1 MVLLAANS
9 RAGLRASA
17 RVAVWAR
24 RIPLLLAAVL
34 FAVLAC
40 QILTGLGGPGL
51 ASFDERWTY
60 NGVPPLAALAC
71 VVQGSR
77 QKERLAWWCVAL
89 AILSWGLGDIY
100 YTFALE
106 SRSVIPFPSLA
117 DAGYLAF
124 YPPAYVALGLLV
136 RSQVRGFVR
145 SLWLDG
151 LIAALTIAALAASV
165 VFQVVLKSLGHRPGL
180 SAAVATNLAY
190 PLADMLLLA
199 IVVGMISLGGWRLT
213 RRWLLLG
220 GGFALFGVADGTYL
234 YRVAEGTYSYGT
246 ILDLGWL
253 GAMLLLAAAASLPAG
268 RSAGATLEGRRMLV
282 VPAVF
287 ASVGLVLEVV
297 DHFLRLNLVAITLAS
312 LALAAV
318 IARMGMTFSEYLRV
332 LATTR
337 EEAVTDALT
346 GLGNRRALMRDLED
360 VVETST
366 EADPHLLLLFDL
378 DGFKTY
384 NDRFGHPAGD
394 ALLAR
399 LGSRLRDCVSG
410 SGRAYRL
417 GGDEFCA
424 IVRSDGSALPRI
436 RREAGASLSEE
447 GEGFRVAASVGS
459 IILPADAGD
468 ATHALRLV
476 DRRMY
481 QEKESRRPDGDETYS
496 VLVGVVEAHDPQLA
510 AHTTGVARLSRAIAA
525 ELGLEPAALRTLSMV
540 ARLHDIGKVAVP
552 DAILNKPGPLDDEE
566 WRIIRQ
572 HTAAGERIVIRARGL
587 EAVGEAIR
595 STHERWDGLGYPDGL
610 QGTESPLVA
619 RIVAVADAYEAMVS
633 PERPYRLPREPELA
647 LAEIVACAGSQFD
660 PSVVDALRAALAK
673 GIDSGELPLA
683 SSR

>member
-9 RAGLRASA
+9 RAGWRTPALVTWTRRA
-17 RVAVWAR
+17 
-24 RIPLLLAAVL
+24 PLILGTVL
-34 FAVLAC
+34 FGVLAC
-40 QILTGLGGPGL
+40 QILTGVGGHWL
-51 ASFDERWTY
+51 AAFDERWTY
-60 NGVPPLAALAC
+60 NAVPVLAALAC

-77 QKERLAWWCVAL
+77 RKERVAWWLVAT
-89 AILSWGLGDIY
+89 AIVSWGLGDIY
-100 YTFALE
+100 YTFVLE

-117 DAGYLAF
+117 DAGYLMF

-151 LIAALTIAALAASV
+151 LIAALTISALAASV
-165 VFQVVLKSLGHRPGL
+165 VFEVVLSSLGDRPGI

-199 IVVGMISLGGWRLT
+199 IIAGMISLSGWRLT
-213 RRWLLLG
+213 RGWLLLG
-220 GGFALFGVADGTYL
+220 GGFALFGVADSVYL
-234 YRVAEGTYSYGT
+234 FRVAENTYSYGT

-253 GAMLLLAAAASLPAG
+253 GAMLLLAAAASQPM
-268 RSAGATLEGRRMLV
+268 RRTAGATLEGRRLLV

-287 ASVGLVLEVV
+287 ASIGLVMEVV
-297 DHFLRLNLVAITLAS
+297 DHFLRLNIVAITLAS

-318 IARMGMTFSEYLRV
+318 IGRMGMTFNEYLRV
-332 LATTR
+332 LAATR
-337 EEAVTDALT
+337 EEAVTDSLT

-360 VVETST
+360 VLEVASET
-366 EADPHLLLLFDL
+366 DPHLLLLFDL

-399 LGSRLRDCVSG
+399 LGGSLREQVGDSG
-410 SGRAYRL
+410 CAYRL

-424 IVRSDGSALPRI
+424 IVRADAKELPRI
-436 RREAGASLSEE
+436 RRETGRSLTEE

-459 IILPADAGD
+459 IVLPADASD

-481 QEKESRRPDGDETYS
+481 QEKESRRPGGDESYS

-510 AHTTGVARLSRAIAA
+510 AHTTLVARLSRAIAV
-525 ELGLEPAALRTLSMV
+525 ELGLEQSAVRTLGMV

-552 DAILNKPGPLDDEE
+552 DTILNKPGPLDDDE
-566 WRIIRQ
+566 WRLIRQ

-587 EAVGEAIR
+587 EEVGEAIR
-595 STHERWDGLGYPDGL
+595 ATHERWDGGGYPDGIS
-610 QGTESPLVA
+610 GSEIPLAA

-633 PERPYRLPREPELA
+633 PDRPYRLPREPKLA
-647 LAEIVACAGSQFD
+647 LEEIVACSGTQFD
-660 PSVVDALRAALAK
+660 PAVVEALRAVLRN
-673 GIDSGELPLA
+673 GLGDGELRRA
-683 SSR
+683 SAR

>member
-1 MVLLAANS
+1 MVLLAADT
-9 RAGLRASA
+9 RAGLRSPAL
-17 RVAVWAR
+17 VKWAR
-24 RIPLLLAAVL
+24 RAPLMLGAAL
-34 FAVLAC
+34 FGVLAC
-40 QILTGLGGPGL
+40 QILTGVGGHWL
-51 ASFDERWTY
+51 ASVDERWTY
-60 NGVPPLAALAC
+60 NAVPVLAALAC

-77 QKERLAWWCVAL
+77 RRDRVAWWLVAL

-100 YTFALE
+100 YTLVLE

-117 DAGYLAF
+117 DLGYLMF
-124 YPPAYVALGLLV
+124 YPPAYIALGVLV

-165 VFQVVLKSLGHRPGL
+165 VFQVVLNSLGHRPGI

-199 IVVGMISLGGWRLT
+199 IVAGMASLNGWRLT
-213 RRWLLLG
+213 RGWLLLG
-220 GGFALFGVADGTYL
+220 GGFTLFGLADSVYLFRVAKGTYQ
-234 YRVAEGTYSYGT
+234 YGT
-246 ILDLGWL
+246 VLDLGWL
-253 GAMLLLAAAASLPAG
+253 AAMLLLAAAAAQPM
-268 RSAGATLEGRRMLV
+268 RRTAGATLEGRRMLV
-282 VPAVF
+282 VPTLF
-287 ASVGLVLEVV
+287 ASIGLVLEVV

-312 LALAAV
+312 LGLAAV
-318 IARMGMTFSEYLRV
+318 IGRMGLTFSEYLRV
-332 LATTR
+332 LHATR

-360 VVETST
+360 VLETST
-366 EADPHLLLLFDL
+366 ETRPHLLLLFDL

-399 LGSRLRDCVSG
+399 LGGRLRACVADTG
-410 SGRAYRL
+410 CAYRL

-424 IVRSDGSALPRI
+424 IVRGDARALPQILGQTGR
-436 RREAGASLSEE
+436 SLEEE
-447 GEGFRVAASVGS
+447 GEGFRVTASVGA
-459 IILPADAGD
+459 IILPAEAAD

-481 QEKESRRPDGDETYS
+481 QEKELRRPGGDESYS

-510 AHTTGVARLSRAIAA
+510 VHTSLVARLSRAIAV
-525 ELGLEPAALRTLSMV
+525 ELGLDGPMLRTLGMV

-552 DAILNKPGPLDDEE
+552 DAILNKPAPLNEEE
-566 WRIIRQ
+566 WRLIRE
-572 HTAAGERIVIRARGL
+572 HTAAGERIVTRARGL
-587 EAVGEAIR
+587 EEVGEAIR
-595 STHERWDGLGYPDGL
+595 ATHERWDGDGYPDGIA
-610 QGTESPLVA
+610 GTDIPLVA

-633 PERPYRLPREPELA
+633 PDRPYRLPWHPELA
-647 LAEIVACAGSQFD
+647 LAEIIACSGTQFD
-660 PSVVDALRAALAK
+660 PAVVAALTTVLAK
-673 GIDSGELPLA
+673 GLADGEAPLV

>member
-9 RAGLRASA
+9 RAGWRTPALAT
-17 RVAVWAR
+17 WAR
-24 RIPLLLAAVL
+24 RAPLILGTLL

-40 QILTGLGGPGL
+40 QILTGVGGHWL

-60 NGVPPLAALAC
+60 NAVPVLAALAC

-77 QKERLAWWCVAL
+77 QKERFAWWLVAL
-89 AILSWGLGDIY
+89 AIVAWGLGDIY
-100 YTFALE
+100 YTFVLE
-106 SRSVIPFPSLA
+106 SHSVIPFPSPA

-124 YPPAYVALGLLV
+124 YPPAYIALGLLV

-151 LIAALTIAALAASV
+151 LIAALTISALAASV
-165 VFQVVLKSLGHRPGL
+165 VFQVVLSSLGDRPGI

-199 IVVGMISLGGWRLT
+199 IVAGMISLSGWRLT
-213 RRWLLLG
+213 RGWLLLG
-220 GGFALFGVADGTYL
+220 GGFALFGVADSVYL
-234 YRVAEGTYSYGT
+234 FRVAENTYSYGT

-253 GAMLLLAAAASLPAG
+253 AAMLLLAAAAAQPMG
-268 RSAGATLEGRRMLV
+268 RAAGATLEGRRLLI

-287 ASVGLVLEVV
+287 ASIGLVLEVV
-297 DHFLRLNLVAITLAS
+297 DHFLRLNILAITLAS

-318 IARMGMTFSEYLRV
+318 IGRMGMTFSEYLRV
-332 LATTR
+332 LVVTR

-346 GLGNRRALMRDLED
+346 GLGNRRALMRDLEE
-360 VVETST
+360 VLEVAS

-399 LGSRLRDCVSG
+399 LGTSLRDCVAESG
-410 SGRAYRL
+410 SAYRL

-424 IVRSDGSALPRI
+424 IIRADAQQLPRI
-436 RREAGASLSEE
+436 RRETGRSLTEE

-459 IILPADAGD
+459 IVLPADAAD

-481 QEKESRRPDGDETYS
+481 QEKESRRPGGDESYS

-510 AHTTGVARLSRAIAA
+510 AHTTLVARLSRAIAL
-525 ELGLEPAALRTLSMV
+525 ELGLEAPALRTLSMV

-552 DAILNKPGPLDDEE
+552 DTILNKPGPLDDEE
-566 WRIIRQ
+566 WRLIRQ

-587 EAVGEAIR
+587 EEVGEAIR
-595 STHERWDGLGYPDGL
+595 ATHERWDGGGYPDGIA
-610 QGTESPLVA
+610 GTEIPLVA

-633 PERPYRLPREPELA
+633 PDRPYRLPREPELA
-647 LAEIVACAGSQFD
+647 LAEIVACSGTQFD
-660 PSVVDALRAALAK
+660 PAVVEALQAVVRK
-673 GIDSGELPLA
+673 GLGDNELPLVSA
-683 SSR
+683 R

>member
-1 MVLLAANS
+1 MALLAANS
-9 RAGLRASA
+9 RAGWRTPALTA
-17 RVAVWAR
+17 WAR
-24 RIPLLLAAVL
+24 RAPLILGAVL

-40 QILTGLGGPGL
+40 QILTGLGGHWL
-51 ASFDERWTY
+51 ASVDERWTY
-60 NGVPPLAALAC
+60 NAVPVLAAISC

-77 QKERLAWWCVAL
+77 QRERLAWWLVAL
-89 AILSWGLGDIY
+89 AIIAWGLGDIY
-100 YTFALE
+100 YTFVLE
-106 SRSVIPFPSLA
+106 SRGVIPFPSLA

-151 LIAALTIAALAASV
+151 LIAGLTIAGLAASV
-165 VFQVVLKSLGHRPGL
+165 VFQVVLHSLGHRPGI

-213 RRWLLLG
+213 RGWLLLG
-220 GGFALFGVADGTYL
+220 GGFALFGVADSVYL
-234 YRVAEGTYSYGT
+234 FRVAENTYSYGT

-253 GAMLLLAAAASLPAG
+253 AAMLLLAAAASQPMG
-268 RSAGATLEGRRMLV
+268 RAAGATIEGRRLLV

-287 ASVGLVLEVV
+287 ASVGLVLEIV
-297 DHFLRLNLVAITLAS
+297 DHFLRLNVVAIALAS

-318 IARMGMTFSEYLRV
+318 IGRMGATFSEYLRV

-337 EEAVTDALT
+337 EEAVTDSLT
-346 GLGNRRALMRDLED
+346 GLGNRRALMRDLDEVLEIATD
-360 VVETST
+360 AE
-366 EADPHLLLLFDL
+366 PQLLLLFDL

-399 LGSRLRDCVSG
+399 LGASLAACVAG
-410 SGRAYRL
+410 LGTAYRL

-424 IVRSDGSALPRI
+424 IVRGDASMLPRI
-436 RREAGASLSEE
+436 RHDAGQSLSEE

-459 IILPADAGD
+459 IVLPADAAD

-481 QEKESRRPDGDETYS
+481 QEKESRRPGGEESYS
-496 VLVGVVEAHDPQLA
+496 VLVGVVEAHDPHLA
-510 AHTTGVARLSRAIAA
+510 AHTTLVARLSRAIAV
-525 ELGLEPAALRTLSMV
+525 ELGLDPPALRTLSMI

-552 DAILNKPGPLDDEE
+552 DAILNKPGPLDDDE
-566 WRIIRQ
+566 WRLIRQ

-587 EAVGEAIR
+587 EEVGEAIR
-595 STHERWDGLGYPDGL
+595 STHERWDGGGYPDGIA
-610 QGTESPLVA
+610 GADIPLAA

-633 PERPYRLPREPELA
+633 PDRPYRLPRRPDLA
-647 LAEIVACAGSQFD
+647 LAEIVACSGTQFD
-660 PSVVDALRAALAK
+660 PAVVEALQAVLQK
-673 GIDSGELPLA
+673 GLSGDELTVA

>member
-9 RAGLRASA
+9 RAGWRTPALI
-17 RVAVWAR
+17 VWAR
-24 RIPLLLAAVL
+24 RAPLILATTL

-40 QILTGLGGPGL
+40 QILTGVGGHWL
-51 ASFDERWTY
+51 ASLDERWTY
-60 NGVPPLAALAC
+60 NAVPPLAALAC

-77 QKERLAWWCVAL
+77 QRQRLAWWLVAL
-89 AILSWGLGDIY
+89 SILSWGLGDMY
-100 YTFALE
+100 YTFVLE
-106 SRSVIPFPSLA
+106 SHSVIPFPSLA

-151 LIAALTIAALAASV
+151 LIAGLTIAALAASV
-165 VFQVVLKSLGHRPGL
+165 VFQVVLRSLGHRPGI

-199 IVVGMISLGGWRLT
+199 IVAGMISLGGWRIT
-213 RRWLLLG
+213 RGWLLLG
-220 GGFALFGVADGTYL
+220 GGFALFGVADSVYL
-234 YRVAEGTYSYGT
+234 FRVAENTYSYGT
-246 ILDLGWL
+246 VLDLGWL
-253 GAMLLLAAAASLPAG
+253 AAMLLLAAAASQPMG
-268 RSAGATLEGRRMLV
+268 RAAGATIEGRRMLV

-287 ASVGLVLEVV
+287 ASIGLVLEVV

-318 IARMGMTFSEYLRV
+318 IGRMGATFSEYLRV
-332 LATTR
+332 LSATR

-360 VVETST
+360 VLELATET
-366 EADPHLLLLFDL
+366 DPHLLLLFDL

-399 LGSRLRDCVSG
+399 LGGRLAACVAG
-410 SGRAYRL
+410 SGNAYRL

-424 IVRSDGSALPRI
+424 IVRAGESALPRI
-436 RREAGASLSEE
+436 RRDAGSSLTEE

-459 IILPADAGD
+459 IVLPLDAAD

-481 QEKESRRPDGDETYS
+481 QEKESRRPDADESYS
-496 VLVGVVEAHDPQLA
+496 VLVGVVEAHDPHLA
-510 AHTTGVARLSRAIAA
+510 AHTTLVARLSRAIAV
-525 ELGLEPAALRTLSMV
+525 ELGLDPPALRTLSMV

-552 DAILNKPGPLDDEE
+552 DAILNKPGPLDDDE
-566 WRIIRQ
+566 WRLIRQ

-587 EAVGEAIR
+587 EEVGEAIR
-595 STHERWDGLGYPDGL
+595 ATHERWDGDGYPDGIS
-610 QGTESPLVA
+610 GTNIPLTA

-633 PERPYRLPREPELA
+633 PDRPYRLPREPERA
-647 LAEIVACAGSQFD
+647 LAEIVACSGTQFD
-660 PSVVDALRAALAK
+660 PTVVDALQAVVQK
-673 GIDSGELPLA
+673 GLNDEGLSLV